1 MGSLVCYIETESLWW
16 CSIDSDNDGVYDT
29 PLEIG
34 DVDGDGKIAIDDAT
48 EVLKYYAKKA
58 AGLSA
63 GQVGLNTTY
72 PLSLNTADIN
82 GDKKI
87 DISDA
92 TLILEMYAKK
102 AADIKWII
110 YQCR

>member
-16 CSIDSDNDGVYDT
+16 CSIDPDNDGVYDT

-92 TLILEMYAKK
+92 TLILKLYAKK